1 MTAEVRRT
9 ILPTSDEAFHIAI
22 ATILDTF
29 SYDEERPWGESAEG
43 GATYSPDI
51 STLARLIGI
60 PAAQG
65 AMHQTGRLGMALDSW
80 VAHELRRA
88 GFPGDRIYPYRRKPY
103 VLSPEVRQIVRDAP
117 DETVHVIQKLVN
129 KLSSK
134 SFHVTGEFYKK
145 QIDVFMG
152 SLATGAELMVSTKS
166 MLSSFSK
173 NLSNRYEEFLGD
185 AENLRMRFP
194 LSTLGVIFLVDDS
207 ILRTP
212 ASYERLT
219 EMLLRL
225 RRRRRYD
232 AAGLI
237 IQSQA
242 SDIATWPKSEMS
254 MSEFDALVEENACL
268 TVGEE
273 NVPKELRVSS
283 ALSDMVCSV
292 LDRLPSYVH
301 EEARNRMRHR

>member
-1 MTAEVRRT
+1 
-9 ILPTSDEAFHIAI
+9 
-22 ATILDTF
+22 
-29 SYDEERPWGESAEG
+29 
-43 GATYSPDI
+43 
-51 STLARLIGI
+51 
-60 PAAQG
+60 
-65 AMHQTGRLGMALDSW
+65 MALDSW

-88 GFPGDRIYPYRRKPY
+88 GFPGDRIYPYRRTPY
-103 VLSPEVRQIVRDAP
+103 VLSPEARQILRSVPNEAAHLVQRSVD
-117 DETVHVIQKLVN
+117 KLG
-129 KLSSK
+129 SK

-152 SLATGAELMVSTKS
+152 SLSTGAELMVSTKS

-212 ASYERLT
+212 ASFERLT

-237 IQSQA
+237 IQSHVADA
-242 SDIATWPKSEMS
+242 STWPEGKTSEN
-254 MSEFDALVEENACL
+254 EFRALVEGDPCL
-268 TVGEE
+268 AVDDEL
-273 NVPKELRVSS
+273 VPLELRVSS

-292 LDRLPSYVH
+292 LDRLPSYIH
-301 EEARNRMRHR
+301 EEARNRLGRR